1 MKKPNLAAPADAPI
15 ASLLQSVDAGGT
27 SLSTLIRG
35 RSRVWVHR
43 TPEEEAQWRAR
54 AEEGARSLGLMIGLL
69 GWAGAVIL
77 ASFGWVVSFSTGLAV
92 QRSYGGTFWTRLLV
106 FAMLGSPII
115 FIARR
120 VESRKAL
127 RKDLARTICP
137 KCDTAAEGNAGSA
150 CQCGGAFVPASTV
163 RWVE

>member
-1 MKKPNLAAPADAPI
+1 MWI
-15 ASLLQSVDAGGT
+15 Q
-27 SLSTLIRG
+27 
-35 RSRVWVHR
+35 R
-43 TPEEEAQWRAR
+43 TPEEEAKWRAS
-54 AEEGARSLGLMIGLL
+54 AEKDARSHGLMIGLL
-69 GWAGAVIL
+69 GWGIAVVLVSAGW
-77 ASFGWVVSFSTGLAV
+77 FVSFSGGMAV
-92 QRSYGGTFWTRLLV
+92 QRSYGGSFWMRLLIFGV
-106 FAMLGSPII
+106 IASPII

-137 KCDTAAEGNAGSA
+137 KCDTAAEGNAGAS

>member
-1 MKKPNLAAPADAPI
+1 MWI
-15 ASLLQSVDAGGT
+15 Q
-27 SLSTLIRG
+27 
-35 RSRVWVHR
+35 R
-43 TPEEEAQWRAR
+43 TPEEEAKWRAS
-54 AEEGARSLGLMIGLL
+54 AEKDARSHGLMIGLL

-77 ASFGWVVSFSTGLAV
+77 VSAGWFVSFSTGMAV
-92 QRSYGGTFWTRLLV
+92 QRSHSGSFWIRLLIYGV
-106 FAMLGSPII
+106 VASPII

-137 KCDTAAEGNAGSA
+137 KCDTAAENNAGAA